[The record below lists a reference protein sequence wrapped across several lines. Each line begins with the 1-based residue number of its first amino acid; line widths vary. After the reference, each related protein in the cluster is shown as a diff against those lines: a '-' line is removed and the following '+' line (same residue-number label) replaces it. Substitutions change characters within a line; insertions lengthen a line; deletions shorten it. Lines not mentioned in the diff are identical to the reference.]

1 MEESFWETMI
11 KDKVSREAKSSMMNK
26 PSLKDKLKRYVEN
39 IVLIVLK
46 GLFLLLMALPIPL
59 IFGLLIMEKTPQER
73 QTERILRSEGSVI
86 DKEVDPSGYRYNF
99 WLGRTEY
106 MPDRYYLKVR
116 LGDGSVIKKKVDA
129 VKYMQ
134 TNIGDEVKND

>member
-1 MEESFWETMI
+1 MGTQNRNNGSGDIVGDVIYAIAILGATLILVHGCI
-11 KDKVSREAKSSMMNK
+11 K
-26 PSLKDKLKRYVEN
+26 EN
-39 IVLIVLK
+39 S
-46 GLFLLLMALPIPL
+46 P
-59 IFGLLIMEKTPQER
+59 ER
-73 QTERILRSEGSVI
+73 QQEKRVERILRSEGSVI

-99 WLGRTEY
+99 WLGRSEY

-134 TNIGDEVKND
+134 TNIGDEVKNDGY

>member
-1 MEESFWETMI
+1 MARVNENDDMPWQFHLIFW
-11 KDKVSREAKSSMMNK
+11 V
-26 PSLKDKLKRYVEN
+26 
-39 IVLIVLK
+39 
-46 GLFLLLMALPIPL
+46 LFLFFMGIT
-59 IFGLLIMEKTPQER
+59 FFSECSEEGMRKRE
-73 QTERILRSEGSVI
+73 TERILRSEGSVI

-134 TNIGDEVKND
+134 TNIGDEVKNDGY